1 MTQRSD
7 LDDVFLLEE
16 WETWYTFSTYLKSS
30 SYDLE
35 KLAREVVENEISDC
49 AILSSGKTFCRGA
62 KEVIEGLT
70 LLEVSGDKE
79 EASITFEH
87 EYKEDPLLTSYASES
102 WYAGSQFLYAQER
115 QVAYIDDFP
124 ALHVRAFLRPFIF
137 TKKEE
142 RITSVYPVIV
152 FYQTGVLTIE
162 FRIIGPDDPIAI
174 QEFIKNFINIYQ
186 CDYDHVF
193 VPVALGTLSP
203 TAFSIYEDKR
213 GGILSRRKI
222 VKNREKN
229 KSAYSQLS
237 SVINSGDFEFEM
249 APLAKAGSRETFTSV
264 AQTLFMVIGYLVSKP
279 SRDAEYILRGIPTL
293 PEVGN
298 YWSGRPHVHI
308 IRHSDQKDTASEN
321 EASHKNSFG
330 QMLARSYDGSKDF
343 SAFVPTDSR
352 AFSDFAS
359 YITSAVT
366 LWIWSKNGIQQQMP
380 SPDPNRGYFIYERQ
394 VQVEVLEYGF
404 MLYKSLANRSQELRD
419 YADVIAARRA
429 LADLKTKMLE
439 ASSYGEVRDLLN
451 NGWKRMNLSSI
462 ETQISENLSIL
473 ESEIKFIE
481 SKRTNSFRALLTV
494 LGLVVS
500 TSFSTSIVSP
510 AWRAVD
516 LWIPADANLA
526 ELYFIAISAIVMGTV
541 ITLLKR
547 IVYN

>member
-1 MTQRSD
+1 MTQGLNSD
-7 LDDVFLLEE
+7 DTFLLEE

-49 AILSSGKTFCRGA
+49 AILSDGKTFCRGA
-62 KEVIEGLT
+62 EEIIEGVT
-70 LLEVSGDKE
+70 LLKVSGDKK

-137 TKKEE
+137 TKEEE

-152 FYQTGVLTIE
+152 FYKTGVLTIE
-162 FRIIGPDDPIAI
+162 FRIIGPDDPIEI
-174 QEFIKNFINIYQ
+174 QAFIKNFINIYQ
-186 CDYDHVF
+186 CDYDYVF
-193 VPVALGTLSP
+193 VPVALGTLAP
-203 TAFSIYEDKR
+203 TASFIYEDKR
-213 GGILSRRKI
+213 SGILSRRKI
-222 VKNREKN
+222 VKNREKK

-237 SVINSGDFEFEM
+237 AVINSGDFEFEM
-249 APLAKAGSRETFTSV
+249 APLAKAGSSETFTSV

-279 SRDAEYILRGIPTL
+279 SGDAEYILRGIPTL
-293 PEVGN
+293 PEMGN

-308 IRHSDQKDTASEN
+308 IRHSDQKDTALEN

-330 QMLARSYDGSKDF
+330 QMLARSYDSSQDF
-343 SAFVPTDSR
+343 SAFVPTNSR

-419 YADVIAARRA
+419 YADVIAARRD

-451 NGWKRMNLSSI
+451 NGWKQMNLSSI

-481 SKRTNSFRALLTV
+481 SKQTNSFRALLTV
-494 LGLVVS
+494 LGLIIS

-510 AWRAVD
+510 AWKALN
-516 LWIPADANLA
+516 LWIPTDANLA
-526 ELYFIAISAIVMGTV
+526 ELYFISISAITMGSV

-547 IVYN
+547 IIYN